1 MSGWYYGGGQNGG
14 NLSMNRNQSLNW
26 AAHVIK
32 KIFALPC
39 SVLEKW
45 VIFVLFLVSGLSPI
59 CRLPGERQLV
69 EDGRSRGTKKTGEGS
84 T

>member
-14 NLSMNRNQSLNW
+14 NLSMNCNQSLNW
-26 AAHVIK
+26 AAHVI
-32 KIFALPC
+32 IFFALPS

-45 VIFVLFLVSGLSPI
+45 VIFVLFLVYDLSPI
-59 CRLPGERQLV
+59 CRLLGERQLV